1 MGVNIVKYGNQTLID
16 LTDTT
21 AVASDVAQGKYF
33 YGKDGV
39 KTLGTA
45 TGGGAT
51 YSVTN
56 NLSHVENDNTSD
68 TVAQGGSYVA
78 KLSSSDGNEIS
89 SVTVTMGNVDITASV
104 YSSFYR
110 RITIK
115 TVTGDLVITATGTEI
130 PVTII
135 NAELGT
141 LGIST
146 GDEQAS
152 TTRIRTDYISVTNGD
167 TIGIGGEN
175 WQVTYRW
182 YDSSKTY
189 KGNAGGWKSRYTLSH
204 TGIAYVRLIFRKSND
219 STLNGTEL
227 DGKTILFS
235 NSYMFINQKGNMHIE
250 DVYMYYGKGTS
261 GANIIDNDMRCLS
274 DVMDIAGLT
283 TPLVTNFMCD
293 TQYTRYLFRFV
304 SNYSSS
310 GIITMTQAYNPVN
323 PFGASSNR
331 VTLLSTTSNGDTSIS
346 IPNNAVGFRIALA
359 IAESASSTVYRVP
372 LPVPKGVFCINDK
385 KFNIIPNYENDM
397 TFNAVLQ
404 MAQVGGVLAD
414 L

>member
-39 KTLGTA
+39 KTEGTA

-56 NLSHVENDNTSD
+56 NLSYVENDNTSN

-78 KLSSSDGNEIS
+78 KLSSSDGYEIS

-104 YSSFYR
+104 YSSFYKK
-110 RITIK
+110 ITIK

-141 LGIST
+141 LGFSA
-146 GDEQAS
+146 GDEQTS

-167 TIGIGGEN
+167 TVGIGGEN
-175 WQVTYRW
+175 WQVIYRW

-189 KGNAGGWKSRYTLSH
+189 KGYASGWKSRHTLSH
-204 TGIAYVRLIFRKSND
+204 TG
-219 STLNGTEL
+219 TEL
-227 DGKTILFS
+227 NGKTILFS
-235 NSYMFINQKGNMHIE
+235 NSYMFINQKGDMHIE

-274 DVMDIAGLT
+274 DVMDITGLT

-310 GIITMTQAYNPVN
+310 GIITMTQSYNPLIA
-323 PFGASSNR
+323 FGASSNKA
-331 VTLLSTTSNGDTSIS
+331 TLLSTTSNGDTSIS

-359 IAESASSTVYRVP
+359 VTTTDGGSTDSVP
-372 LPVPKGVFCINDK
+372 LPIPKGVFCINDK